1 MKLSEKWLRTRIDVE
16 LDSRQLEDSLT
27 LCGLEVDSVTQVCGP
42 LPGVIV
48 GKVEEVKCHP
58 DAEKLSICSVSDGKA
73 SLQIVCGA
81 ENVRAGMKTALATPG
96 ALLPGNKTIN
106 KTVIRGVESNGM
118 LCSASELGLGEDSD
132 GILDFPE
139 HLSAGDELFE
149 VLGLDDNI
157 FDIDITPNRGDCFSL
172 IGVARDLSA
181 MTGGTLKGFDIPE
194 IADASSQARHVEILS
209 DSGCQNYVG
218 RIIKGVNLQAK
229 TPIDVSECLR
239 RAGVRPINSVVD
251 VTNFVMLELGQPMH
265 AFDDN
270 QINGTVRV
278 RESSSGEVI
287 LLLDGNELTLEEGS
301 LIIADND
308 GPIALAG
315 VMGGLNSS
323 VTDQTTDIFLESA
336 FFDPISLSGV
346 ARKYRMR
353 TDASIRFERG
363 VDPLRQR
370 RAIDRATAMI
380 VEICGGDPG
389 PLTCAVSEENCYKAP
404 IINFSPASV
413 NRLVG
418 ITVSPERI
426 IKLLEALE
434 IQVRVEGDNWLVTPP
449 SFRFDLREE
458 ADLVEEVARLEGYDN
473 IPSRSPVGRLE
484 PGLLDL
490 DSLCERAARKLL
502 AKKGYSEAITYS
514 FISSDKCKD
523 FSDEGQLLKLVNPI
537 SNEME
542 IMRPSILPGLLDVS
556 IYNLNR
562 QRSTVQVFEI
572 GRVYRSSSEGVV
584 EEKYVAGIRCGLSTD
599 SSWISGRRELDFYD
613 IKHDVE
619 VLLAELGLTEVRFK
633 ANSPKGFHPTRTAEI
648 YVGSDLKG
656 FVGALSPT
664 LLDAIGIEKRV
675 YAFEISIERL
685 GAQKDKRY
693 VPVSRYP
700 SIRRDINIVLD
711 VELEAQSLLDVV
723 WANGDDILHDLQLLD
738 VYQGQGIDS
747 RKKSI
752 TLSLIFRN
760 NSRTLTDLE
769 IENAC
774 RMILLAIK
782 KQLGGVLRE

>member
-16 LDSRQLEDSLT
+16 LDSSQLENALT
-27 LCGLEVDSVTQVCGP
+27 LCGLEVDSVMSVCGP
-42 LPGVIV
+42 LPGVV
-48 GKVEEVKCHP
+48 VAEVEDVKRHP
-58 DAEKLSICSVSDGKA
+58 DARKLSICIVSDGDS

-81 ENVRAGMKTALATPG
+81 ENVRVGMKTALAKPG
-96 ALLPGNKTIN
+96 ALLPGDKSID

-118 LCSASELGLGEDSD
+118 LCSASELGLGDDDD
-132 GILDFPE
+132 GILDYPE
-139 HLSAGDELFE
+139 DLPAGDELFK
-149 VLGLDDNI
+149 VLDLDDKI

-172 IGVARDLSA
+172 LGVARDLSA
-181 MTGGTLKGFDIPE
+181 MTGGVLKEFEIPE
-194 IADASSQARHVEILS
+194 IASTSSQTRHVEILS
-209 DSGCQNYVG
+209 ENGCQSYVG

-229 TPIDVSECLR
+229 TPLSVSERLR
-239 RAGVRPINSVVD
+239 RSGIRPINPVVD

-270 QINGTVRV
+270 QLNGTIKV
-278 RESSSGEVI
+278 RESLGGEAFY
-287 LLLDGNELTLEEGS
+287 LLDGNELTLEEGS
-301 LIIADND
+301 LVIADKN

-315 VMGGLNSS
+315 VMGGLDSA
-323 VTDQTTDIFLESA
+323 VTDKTTDIFLESA
-336 FFDPISLSGV
+336 FFDPVSLSGV

-363 VDPLRQR
+363 VDPLMQR
-370 RAIDRATAMI
+370 RAIERATAMI
-380 VEICGGDPG
+380 LEICAGDPG
-389 PLTCAVSEENCYKAP
+389 PLTCVASEENFYEAP
-404 IINFSPASV
+404 LINFSPTSV

-458 ADLVEEVARLEGYDN
+458 ADLVEEIARLEGYDN

-490 DSLCERAARKLL
+490 DSLSERSVRNLL

-514 FISSDKCKD
+514 FISSSKCEYFLD
-523 FSDEGQLLKLVNPI
+523 DGQLLKLMNPI

-542 IMRPSILPGLLDVS
+542 FMRPSILPGLLDVS

-562 QRSTVQVFEI
+562 QHNTVQIFEI
-572 GRVYRSSSEGVV
+572 GRTYRCGSEGVV
-584 EEKYVAGIRCGLSTD
+584 EEKYIAGVRYGLPTD
-599 SSWISGRRELDFYD
+599 SSWANARRELDFYD

-619 VLLAELGLTEVRFK
+619 VLLVELGMVGARFK
-633 ANSPKGFHPTRTAEI
+633 ANSPKGFHPTQTAEI
-648 YVGSDLKG
+648 CLGSDTKG
-656 FVGALSPT
+656 FVGALSPS
-664 LLDAIGIEKRV
+664 LLDAIGIEKPV
-675 YAFEISIERL
+675 YAFEICIERL
-685 GAQKDKRY
+685 DAQKDKRH

-700 SIRRDINIVLD
+700 SIKRDINIVLD
-711 VELEAQSLLDVV
+711 VELEAQDLVDVV
-723 WANGDDILHDLQLLD
+723 WSNGGDVLYDLQLLD

-774 RMILLAIK
+774 GIILSAIENS
-782 KQLGGVLRE
+782 LVVY